1 MGHQPPL
8 VTIITPT
15 YNRAS
20 FLDETVN
27 SVLAQDYPNIE
38 YIVLDDGS
46 KDNTRE
52 VMEKYRERVHFE
64 SHPNVGE
71 TLTVNKGFA
80 MARGEI
86 ICVVNS
92 DDPLLSEAIR
102 TGVQALQSDPEALA
116 AYPDW
121 DEIGPDSALI
131 QHRQLPDYDI
141 ENMLV
146 GFNVSIGPGVFIR
159 RSSVERF
166 GMRDP
171 QFKYV
176 GDLEFWFRL
185 ALHGKL
191 VHIPKTLATHR
202 VHPGAAS
209 STDQGSRMADE
220 LVRMVHKIYSLEGIP
235 STIQRIRWNVLSN
248 SHNIAACY
256 CGTDRLAF
264 FRHKFWYY
272 WHAPQKILI
281 DLSQRIFIDLL
292 GKIYYPLHRLLFR
305 VKSKLR

>member
-1 MGHQPPL
+1 MGNHLPL

-20 FLDETVN
+20 FLDETIN
-27 SVLAQDYPNIE
+27 SVLEQDYPNME

-46 KDNTRE
+46 QDNTRE
-52 VMEKYRERVHFE
+52 VMDKYRGRIHFE
-64 SHPNVGE
+64 SHPNMGE

-86 ICVVNS
+86 ICVINS
-92 DDPLLSEAIR
+92 DDPMLKGAIR
-102 TGVQALQSDPEALA
+102 TGVDALQSNAEALA

-131 QHRQLPDYDI
+131 EHRRLPDYDI

-146 GFNVSIGPGVFIR
+146 GFNVAMGPGVFIR
-159 RSSVERF
+159 RSAIERF
-166 GMRDP
+166 GGRDP

-191 VHIPKTLATHR
+191 VHIPKALATHR

-209 STDQGSRMADE
+209 ATERGARMAGE
-220 LVRMVHKIYSLEGIP
+220 LVALVHKVYSFEDTPQPLR
-235 STIQRIRWNVLSN
+235 RIRRPVLSWV
-248 SHNIAACY
+248 HHEVAFY
-256 CGTDRLAF
+256 CGNDRKARWLHHF
-264 FRHKFWYY
+264 LYFWYDPPAVLRR
-272 WHAPQKILI
+272 WFKFLSHATVILW
-281 DLSQRIFIDLL
+281 S
-292 GKIYYPLHRLLFR
+292 RLKTRFL
-305 VKSKLR
+305 

>member
-1 MGHQPPL
+1 MGDHLPL
-8 VTIITPT
+8 VTIITPA

-20 FLDETVN
+20 FLNETVN

-46 KDNTRE
+46 RDNTKE
-52 VMEKYRERVHFE
+52 VMKKYSDRVHFE
-64 SHPNVGE
+64 SHPNMGE

-80 MARGEI
+80 LAHGEI
-86 ICVVNS
+86 ICVINS
-92 DDPLLSEAIR
+92 DDPMLSGAVR
-102 TGVQALQSDPEALA
+102 TGVQALQSNPEALA

-146 GFNVSIGPGVFIR
+146 GFNVAMGPGVFIR
-159 RSSVERF
+159 RSSIERF

-191 VHIPKTLATHR
+191 VHIPRALATHR

-209 STDQGSRMADE
+209 ATDQGARMADE
-220 LVRMVHKIYSLEGIP
+220 LVRMVHKVYSFENVPPHLK
-235 STIQRIRWNVLSN
+235 RIRRQALSWV
-248 SHNIAACY
+248 HHEAVFY
-256 CGTDRLAF
+256 CGNDMKARWSHRFLY
-264 FRHKFWYY
+264 FWYY
-272 WHAPQKILI
+272 PQTALARLFKLLSHAAVVIW
-281 DLSQRIFIDLL
+281 S
-292 GKIYYPLHRLLFR
+292 RL
-305 VKSKLR
+305 KTKLP

>member
-1 MGHQPPL
+1 MGNQLPL
-8 VTIITPT
+8 VTIITPA

-20 FLDETVN
+20 FLEETVN
-27 SVLAQDYPNIE
+27 SVLVQDYPYIE

-46 KDNTRE
+46 KDNTKE
-52 VMEKYRERVHFE
+52 VMEKYRDRVHFE
-64 SHPNVGE
+64 SHPNMGE

-86 ICVVNS
+86 ICVINS
-92 DDPLLSEAIR
+92 DDPMLSGAIR
-102 TGVQALQSDPEALA
+102 VGVQALQSNPEALA

-131 QHRQLPDYDI
+131 EHKQLPDYGI

-146 GFNVSIGPGVFIR
+146 GFNVAMGPGVFIR
-159 RSSVERF
+159 RSSIERY

-191 VHIPKTLATHR
+191 VHIPKALATHR

-209 STDQGSRMADE
+209 TADRGARMADE
-220 LVRMVHKIYSLEGIP
+220 LVCMVHKIYSLNGVP
-235 STIQRIRWNVLSN
+235 STIRRIRRQVLSG
-248 SHNIAACY
+248 SHNIATYY
-256 CGTDRLAF
+256 CGSDRLAF
-264 FRHKFWYY
+264 HRHKFWYY
-272 WHAPQKILI
+272 WYAPQKIFT
-281 DLSQRIFIDLL
+281 DLF
-292 GKIYYPLHRLLFR
+292 GKIYYPVRKILFQM
-305 VKSKLR
+305 KIKLR